1 MPRRIS
7 QSISL
12 TPELDRFV
20 QALVASGRYQTASE
34 VVRDGLRLLQDRV
47 GAPSHS
53 ATGISSPDSDHEA

>member
-12 TPELDRFV
+12 TPELDRFI

-34 VVRDGLRLLQDRV
+34 VVRDGLRLLQERV
-47 GAPSHS
+47 APPTVSL
-53 ATGISSPDSDHEA
+53 TQLPDPGGGHDS